1 MTQPVFLSS
10 GKPPMRTVITQLGYQ
25 VGVGDCQKP
34 CSNYVL
40 VLQRGHNLLRSLHLQ
55 IYSLCWRWSFCKVLQ
70 LPPRVFENHR
80 VVQKTKGLPP
90 WRLSKRAIKCLF
102 VVVNTVTWKGQKS
115 WVKSLQ
121 NEKTGPD
128 INETITWSDFGLSL
142 PLEFPLPIPSPAT
155 QQLLLRAIPKSVRLS
170 AHFPLVLCPEIGS
183 LCPALESLYQVS
195 SSHSL
200 RTFFSTSTRG
210 SREEAS
216 SVFTR
221 EEGRGNDRRCRT
233 VLILEARSHL
243 SLRGTQY

>member
-10 GKPPMRTVITQLGYQ
+10 GKPPMQTVITQLGYQ
-25 VGVGDCQKP
+25 LGVGDCQKP

-40 VLQRGHNLLRSLHLQ
+40 VLQRGHNLLLSLHLQ
-55 IYSLCWRWSFCKVLQ
+55 ICSLCWRWSFCKVLQ
-70 LPPRVFENHR
+70 LPPHVSENHR

-102 VVVNTVTWKGQKS
+102 VVVNTVTWKSQKS
-115 WVKSLQ
+115 WVKPLQ
-121 NEKTGPD
+121 NEKSGPD

-142 PLEFPLPIPSPAT
+142 ALEFPLPIPSPAT
-155 QQLLLRAIPKSVRLS
+155 QQLKLHAIPKSVRLS
-170 AHFPLVLCPEIGS
+170 AHFPFVLCPEISS
-183 LCPALESLYQVS
+183 LCPALESLYQAS
-195 SSHSL
+195 SSCSL

-221 EEGRGNDRRCRT
+221 EEGGGNARRRRT
-233 VLILEARSHL
+233 VLILEARFHL
-243 SLRGTQY
+243 SLRGVQY